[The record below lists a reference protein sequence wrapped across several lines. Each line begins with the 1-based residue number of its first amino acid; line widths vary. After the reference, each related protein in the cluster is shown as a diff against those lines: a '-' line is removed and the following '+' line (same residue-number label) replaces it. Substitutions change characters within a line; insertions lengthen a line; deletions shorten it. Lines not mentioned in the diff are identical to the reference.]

1 MDATTVIAILG
12 VCLSITSLLL
22 MVTLA
27 VIARFNRH
35 IDTLYGSISSLK
47 QSLHDHKVESAKNY
61 VQEPRMQQMLQ
72 HYTQMVSAELV
83 HIRNAM
89 AAIPSIRESIASIN
103 AQLNKA

>member
-1 MDATTVIAILG
+1 MDATIVIAILG

-47 QSLHDHKVESAKNY
+47 QSLHDHKAESMKNY
-61 VQEPRMQQMLQ
+61 VQESRMQEMLQ
-72 HYTQMVSAELV
+72 LYTQMVKAELS
-83 HIRNAM
+83 HIQ
-89 AAIPSIRESIASIN
+89 ESVASIKI
-103 AQLNKA
+103 QLNRA